1 MSKTILSE
9 RLLTSAEVCSL
20 PIFSRHGRKPHA
32 SSICRWWRR
41 GVRARRSGELVRLR
55 AVITPSGPKFREA
68 DVAMFVAELNGE
80 ALPEGVDPSQTAA
93 TLERAGLAES
103 AR

>member
-1 MSKTILSE
+1 MSNTILSE

-41 GVRARRSGELVRLR
+41 GVRGRQSGELIRLK
-55 AVITPSGPKFREA
+55 AVICPSGPRFREA
-68 DVAMFVAELNGE
+68 DVLAFVSELNGE
-80 ALPEGVDPSQTAA
+80 GVAAGVDQSETEK
-93 TLERAGLAES
+93 TLQRAGLS
-103 AR
+103 A